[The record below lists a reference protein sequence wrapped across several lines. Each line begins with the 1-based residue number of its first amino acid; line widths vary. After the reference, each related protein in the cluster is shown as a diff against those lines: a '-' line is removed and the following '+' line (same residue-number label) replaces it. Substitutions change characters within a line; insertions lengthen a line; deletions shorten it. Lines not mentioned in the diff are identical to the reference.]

1 VIFCRI
7 GDLEHSMLRVLLAL
21 LPALVLATGCGGTPP
36 RVRLT
41 TDWPG
46 QAPDFQDASDKWTRA
61 SSLRAQ
67 YQEVL
72 ELAAVLK
79 SPEWRAAHAARDA
92 EHRGLAG
99 AAREQRMAQARAEME
114 GPWEVAL
121 LVTTWDRRE
130 NDLDRGKR
138 SVWRVVLVDDAGNE
152 IEPIEIIKDRRPAF
166 TLRADYPALGDFAT
180 AYTARFPRDVRVMGP
195 GVDRVRLRMSSPRG
209 AVELVW
215 ASR

>member
-1 VIFCRI
+1 
-7 GDLEHSMLRVLLAL
+7 MLRVLLAL
-21 LPALVLATGCGGTPP
+21 LPTLLLATGCGSASPP
-36 RVRLT
+36 VRLT
-41 TDWPG
+41 TEWPA
-46 QAPDFQDASDKWTRA
+46 QAPDFQDAADRWTRA

-92 EHRGLAG
+92 EHRGLTG
-99 AAREQRMAQARAEME
+99 EARDQRMAQARAEME

-138 SVWRVVLVDDAGNE
+138 SVWRVVLIDDAGNE

-180 AYTARFPRDVRVMGP
+180 AYTARFPRDTRVMGP

-209 AVELVW
+209 AIELVW